1 MNVSV
6 QGQLSKH
13 QLNREKRKLLL
24 RRMLANKSFVIG
36 SLLTLFL
43 IALALF
49 APLIAA
55 HDPYDMD
62 VVNRLAKPGADHWF
76 GTDNLGRDVFA
87 RVVHAAQSSMG
98 VGLSATLITGVLGL
112 AIGLFAAYYKFLDQ
126 LLMRICDGLMA
137 VPVIL
142 LAIFIV
148 ATLGPNIQNL
158 MIALTIVYTPAVAR
172 IIRSAALVVKE
183 QTYIE
188 AIRSQ
193 GATNSRIIWGHIMP
207 NTLSPLI
214 VQATF
219 IFADAV
225 ILEAA
230 LSFFGA
236 GVPAP
241 TPSWGNIIYDG
252 KSVIYNAWWMTVFP
266 GAAIILCVLGLNL
279 FGDGLRD
286 LMDPHAAKK

>member
-1 MNVSV
+1 M
-6 QGQLSKH
+6 GKH
-13 QLNREKRKLLL
+13 RLNRERNRRLLN
-24 RRMLANKSFVIG
+24 RMLANRSFVTG
-36 SLLTLFL
+36 SILTLL
-43 IALALF
+43 MIALALF
-49 APLIAA
+49 APLIAN
-55 HDPYDMD
+55 HDPYEMD
-62 VVNRLAKPGADHWF
+62 VVNRLSKPDAGNWF
-76 GTDNLGRDVFA
+76 GTDNLGRDVFS
-87 RVVHAAQSSMG
+87 RVVYAAQSSMG
-98 VGLSATLITGVLGL
+98 VGLTATLITGALGL
-112 AIGLFAAYYKFLDQ
+112 AVGLFAAYYKFLDH

-137 VPVIL
+137 MPVIL

-148 ATLGPNIQNL
+148 ATLGAEIRNL
-158 MIALTIVYTPAVAR
+158 IIALTIVYTPTIAR
-172 IIRSAALVVKE
+172 IISSAAIVVKE

-188 AIRSQ
+188 AVRSQ
-193 GATNSRIIWGHIMP
+193 GASNPRIIWRHIMP

-219 IFADAV
+219 IFADAI

-252 KSVIYNAWWMTVFP
+252 KNVIYNAWWMTVFP
-266 GAAIILCVLGLNL
+266 GATIILCVLGLNL

-286 LMDPHAAKK
+286 LMDPHTVKK